1 MISLKIFVSALVV
14 LILLAVYLI
23 VVGYWPTAFVNYQ
36 PIYYKEFQTDYLISH
51 RYYQNSL
58 KASGK
63 DPVVLEADEVKNELK
78 RAVLESLIG
87 ERLIDEEL
95 NKIIKSQDL
104 SRMIEDKIAK
114 NDLNSENFKK
124 GSEMIYGLSPEEFKK
139 SVLVPKAKEEILE
152 GRLISENNPLS
163 NRLDGWLKEKKSRA
177 KIIIL
182 LPGFGWNKG
191 EVEIKK

>member
-51 RYYQNSL
+51 HYYQNSL

-104 SRMIEDKIAK
+104 SRMIEDKIDK

-163 NRLDGWLKEKKSRA
+163 NGLDGWLKEKKSRA